1 MQSIVIASFF
11 YHFNPKSYPELN
23 TMEEPI
29 FSKGDFV
36 RVDGINAV
44 VVGTEEDEDIPRGHI
59 AIFFGS
65 EITRRESEGGEGNG
79 RPVVWIVPI
88 DVCEDGLEPEY
99 KEE

>member
-44 VVGTEEDEDIPRGHI
+44 VVGTEEDEDIPRDHI

-88 DVCEDGLEPEY
+88 DICEDGLEPEY
-99 KEE
+99 KE

>member
-1 MQSIVIASFF
+1 
-11 YHFNPKSYPELN
+11 
-23 TMEEPI
+23 MEELI

-44 VVGTEEDEDIPRGHI
+44 VVGTEEDEDIPHDYI

-65 EITRRESEGGEGNG
+65 EPAKRESEGGEGNG

-88 DVCEDGLEPEY
+88 DICEDGLDPEF
-99 KEE
+99 KE